1 VRAFVLLACTTS
13 IALAQPPADPAPSTH
28 GWSVLLGPGVSILSG
43 APARANGGGGIIG
56 LASERPLGTRVTG
69 LTLRSELLAITTEGD
84 ITPGGDDAEARTTLS
99 SQRFVTGVGVRRY
112 GSRAGFVGVGA
123 TVSFGHVCFVDL
135 PPRSMG
141 AGESVE
147 CLAAPDLR
155 ITPVAQGLGGTLSA
169 GLARGRWEFALR
181 YDQGFTPIVR
191 TDGGSITVASVGA
204 VVHHRF
210 ARRVESGGP
219 DASRPRAAPPL
230 AGQVRAGMLG
240 WAGGLVAG
248 MLVGGAISDGRGEDW
263 TPLLTGLLGTF
274 VGTPVGVHWY
284 GARHGTRA
292 NPIPTVIGTMLGA
305 FGGPA
310 APYTMPLGAVIGYN
324 TTSRE
329 R

>member
-1 VRAFVLLACTTS
+1 
-13 IALAQPPADPAPSTH
+13 
-28 GWSVLLGPGVSILSG
+28 
-43 APARANGGGGIIG
+43 
-56 LASERPLGTRVTG
+56 
-69 LTLRSELLAITTEGD
+69 
-84 ITPGGDDAEARTTLS
+84 
-99 SQRFVTGVGVRRY
+99 
-112 GSRAGFVGVGA
+112 
-123 TVSFGHVCFVDL
+123 
-135 PPRSMG
+135 
-141 AGESVE
+141 
-147 CLAAPDLR
+147 
-155 ITPVAQGLGGTLSA
+155 
-169 GLARGRWEFALR
+169 
-181 YDQGFTPIVR
+181 
-191 TDGGSITVASVGA
+191 
-204 VVHHRF
+204 
-210 ARRVESGGP
+210 
-219 DASRPRAAPPL
+219 
-230 AGQVRAGMLG
+230 MLG